1 MTEDVEAVVGEM
13 KNLENDILIISVGVR
28 DSLKKRVDESIE
40 ECDILKEKVDVLNKE
55 PVKSTGVKDEVKK
68 I

>member
-1 MTEDVEAVVGEM
+1 MIEDVEEVVGEM
-13 KNLENDILIISVGVR
+13 ENLENDILISAGVR